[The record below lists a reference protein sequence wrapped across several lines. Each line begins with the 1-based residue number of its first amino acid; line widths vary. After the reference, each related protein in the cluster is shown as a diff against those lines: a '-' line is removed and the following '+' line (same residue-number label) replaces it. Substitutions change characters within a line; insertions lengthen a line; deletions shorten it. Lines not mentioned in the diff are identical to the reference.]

1 MRASAGPDRNNEL
14 VMLKPYYEQDGI
26 TLYNADSYALATAL
40 GHFDLLLTDPPYG
53 IGVCNQT
60 LGNGQKKFHKG
71 NWDHAAP
78 ELSPFIGITRYQCI
92 WGGNYFSDQL
102 SVTNDW
108 LIWDKKNPN
117 LPFSEAELAW
127 TNFKC
132 QTRIKSHHWGGEKK
146 RHPTMKPLSLM
157 SWCINKAPS
166 DVESVFD
173 PFAGSGTTLV
183 ASKLAGV
190 ECVGCERDE
199 VYCEIAA
206 DRLRQGVLF

>member
-1 MRASAGPDRNNEL
+1 
-14 VMLKPYYEQDGI
+14 MLKPYYDQDGI

-108 LIWDKKNPN
+108 LIWDKKN
-117 LPFSEAELAW
+117 
-127 TNFKC
+127 
-132 QTRIKSHHWGGEKK
+132 QTCRSQKQSWRGRTLNAKLGLKAIIGGEKRK
-146 RHPTMKPLSLM
+146 GIR
-157 SWCINKAPS
+157 
-166 DVESVFD
+166 
-173 PFAGSGTTLV
+173 
-183 ASKLAGV
+183 
-190 ECVGCERDE
+190 R
-199 VYCEIAA
+199 
-206 DRLRQGVLF
+206 